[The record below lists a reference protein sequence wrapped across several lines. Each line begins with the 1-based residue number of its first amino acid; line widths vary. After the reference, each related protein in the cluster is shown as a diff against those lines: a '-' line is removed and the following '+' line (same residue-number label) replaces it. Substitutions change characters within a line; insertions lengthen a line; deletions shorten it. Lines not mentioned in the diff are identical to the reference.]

1 MERIELSPLS
11 SQDSALPL
19 YYTGIVLNKYFKGS
33 IHMNEFLKNGLLA
46 LLPILSSGVLYV
58 VTVISEMQDEIQ
70 DLKAKVSLVVT
81 DDNKQAVNTGSEL
94 AREKLRQDLISL
106 IEENKEDIAVN
117 RQSIAVLEER
127 VGK

>member
-1 MERIELSPLS
+1 
-11 SQDSALPL
+11 
-19 YYTGIVLNKYFKGS
+19 
-33 IHMNEFLKNGLLA
+33 MNEFLKNGLLA

-70 DLKAKVSLVVT
+70 DLRAKVSLVVT

-94 AREKLRQDLISL
+94 AREKLRQDLISF

-127 VGK
+127 ISNINK

>member
-1 MERIELSPLS
+1 
-11 SQDSALPL
+11 
-19 YYTGIVLNKYFKGS
+19 
-33 IHMNEFLKNGLLA
+33 MNEFLKNGLLA

>member
-1 MERIELSPLS
+1 
-11 SQDSALPL
+11 
-19 YYTGIVLNKYFKGS
+19 
-33 IHMNEFLKNGLLA
+33 MNEFLKNGLLA

-106 IEENKEDIAVN
+106 IEENKEDIAAN

-127 VGK
+127 IGK

>member
-1 MERIELSPLS
+1 
-11 SQDSALPL
+11 
-19 YYTGIVLNKYFKGS
+19 
-33 IHMNEFLKNGLLA
+33 MNEFLKNGLLA

-58 VTVISEMQDEIQ
+58 VTVISEMQGEIQ

-81 DDNKQAVNTGSEL
+81 DDNKQAVNTGAEL
-94 AREKLRQDLISL
+94 AREKLRQDLVVL

-127 VGK
+127 ISK

>member
-1 MERIELSPLS
+1 
-11 SQDSALPL
+11 
-19 YYTGIVLNKYFKGS
+19 
-33 IHMNEFLKNGLLA
+33 MNEFLKNGLLA

-70 DLKAKVSLVVT
+70 DLRAKVSLVVT

-127 VGK
+127 ISK

>member
-1 MERIELSPLS
+1 
-11 SQDSALPL
+11 
-19 YYTGIVLNKYFKGS
+19 
-33 IHMNEFLKNGLLA
+33 MNEFLKNGLLA

-58 VTVISEMQDEIQ
+58 VTVISDMQDEIQ

-127 VGK
+127 ISK

>member
-1 MERIELSPLS
+1 
-11 SQDSALPL
+11 
-19 YYTGIVLNKYFKGS
+19 
-33 IHMNEFLKNGLLA
+33 MNEFLKNGLLA

-106 IEENKEDIAVN
+106 IEENKEDIALN

-127 VGK
+127 IGK

>member
-1 MERIELSPLS
+1 
-11 SQDSALPL
+11 
-19 YYTGIVLNKYFKGS
+19 
-33 IHMNEFLKNGLLA
+33 MNEFLKNGLLA

-70 DLKAKVSLVVT
+70 DLRAKVSLVVT

-127 VGK
+127 ISNINK

>member
-1 MERIELSPLS
+1 
-11 SQDSALPL
+11 
-19 YYTGIVLNKYFKGS
+19 
-33 IHMNEFLKNGLLA
+33 MNEFLKNGLLA

-58 VTVISEMQDEIQ
+58 VTVIKMQDEIQ
-70 DLKAKVSLVVT
+70 DLRAKVSLVVT

-117 RQSIAVLEER
+117 RKSIAVLEER
-127 VGK
+127 ISNINK

>member
-1 MERIELSPLS
+1 
-11 SQDSALPL
+11 
-19 YYTGIVLNKYFKGS
+19 
-33 IHMNEFLKNGLLA
+33 MNEFLKNGLLA

-127 VGK
+127 INSILK

>member
-1 MERIELSPLS
+1 
-11 SQDSALPL
+11 
-19 YYTGIVLNKYFKGS
+19 
-33 IHMNEFLKNGLLA
+33 MNEFLKNGLLA

-127 VGK
+127 VSK

>member
-1 MERIELSPLS
+1 
-11 SQDSALPL
+11 
-19 YYTGIVLNKYFKGS
+19 
-33 IHMNEFLKNGLLA
+33 MNEFLKNGLLA

-58 VTVISEMQDEIQ
+58 VTVISEMQGEIQ

-94 AREKLRQDLISL
+94 AREKLREDLISL

-127 VGK
+127 IGK

>member
-1 MERIELSPLS
+1 
-11 SQDSALPL
+11 
-19 YYTGIVLNKYFKGS
+19 
-33 IHMNEFLKNGLLA
+33 MNEFLKNGLLA

-70 DLKAKVSLVVT
+70 DLRAKVSLVVT

-106 IEENKEDIAVN
+106 IEENKEGIAVN

-127 VGK
+127 ISNINK